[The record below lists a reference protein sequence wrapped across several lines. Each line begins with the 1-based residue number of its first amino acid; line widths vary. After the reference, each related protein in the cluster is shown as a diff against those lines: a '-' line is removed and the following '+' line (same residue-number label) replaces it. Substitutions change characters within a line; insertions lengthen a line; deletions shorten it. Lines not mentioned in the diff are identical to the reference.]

1 MIRCIEVYVTTKKQV
16 LRQYTTPPV
25 WDGYQHHACMSKEVT
40 EYEKVLPE
48 VDRNMLEIV
57 KQLAEESDAE
67 VKIYDV
73 STFTGK
79 LRAMW
84 RGVNKTPVIV
94 IDKEK
99 IEDINVEVL
108 RSKLKHQ

>member
-1 MIRCIEVYVTTKKQV
+1 MRCIEVYVRTKKQI

-40 EYEKVLPE
+40 EYEKTLPE
-48 VDRNMLEIV
+48 TDSYMLEIV
-57 KQLAEESDAE
+57 KQLAKENGVE

-73 STFTGK
+73 STFIGK
-79 LRAMW
+79 LRAM
-84 RGVNKTPVIV
+84 RHGINKTPAVVIG
-94 IDKEK
+94 KEK
-99 IEDINVEVL
+99 IENINVEVL